1 MADRRFSKRTK
12 EFAFVVLLPI
22 PYLILA
28 TVFCAAWHTQ
38 LRRDATSGNWF
49 EWCMPDGALFN
60 FLGGFVLLV
69 SAIFVIPLLISAVRD
84 WRTFRNLRP
93 E

>member
-1 MADRRFSKRTK
+1 MADSRFSKRTK

-28 TVFCAAWHTQ
+28 TLFCAAWHTQ

-49 EWCMPDGALFN
+49 EWCMPDGVLFN
-60 FLGGFVLLV
+60 VLLSLILLA
-69 SAIFVIPLLISAVRD
+69 SAIFVVPLLVSGIRD
-84 WRTFRNLRP
+84 
-93 E
+93 